1 MSLQYKNVDSMTFQD
16 VEDFCLQKL
25 PEGPRLD
32 YKAQIPGELEKL
44 VASFANTM
52 GGTIV
57 LGVDADPTTNTPN
70 WPPKGMPRTPGIEER
85 ITALCRDNIYPPV
98 RPQISSVLEN
108 PHQPGTVV
116 VVVRVDE
123 SPDAPHAVKG
133 RAIYERTGSQ
143 NKPCDLAHLDRIQHL
158 LRRRDRIE
166 EQRRDLVARELKRA
180 SYQLTDIAFELGEEA
195 GMHSSEVVLD
205 GPRGLPLRWA
215 SVIPVFPWREL
226 CPPTECYNALRLFGF
241 GSSSSWQKVPGGSMG
256 IHQMAIGATNRP
268 RNIGVC
274 SISSKGHVFAM
285 ECTKETHDYSAATR
299 LFGREPENFFVDL
312 AATRNFATR
321 TFQAAEKFY
330 SEPRVE
336 LPGFVLLAIGML
348 GVLDVKMAP
357 TWGVS
362 PAGKRFVDEDFGCER
377 TLLINEL
384 EDDVEKAAGPLFEEL
399 KFGFDL

>member
-1 MSLQYKNVDSMTFQD
+1 MSLLYKSIDSITFQD
-16 VEDFCLQKL
+16 VEDFCLQEL

-32 YKAQIPGELEKL
+32 YKAQIPRELEKL

-57 LGVDADPTTNTPN
+57 FGVDGDPTTNTPK
-70 WPPKGMPRTPGIEER
+70 WPPTGMPRIPGIEER

-133 RAIYERTGSQ
+133 RYIYERTGSQ
-143 NKPCDLAHLDRIQHL
+143 NKPYDLAHLDRIQHL

-180 SYQLTDIAFELGEEA
+180 AHQLADIALELGEEA
-195 GMHSSEVVLD
+195 GMKSSEVVPN

-226 CPPTECYNALRLFGF
+226 CPTTVCYEALRLFGF
-241 GSSSSWQKVPGGSMG
+241 SSASSWQKVPGGAMG
-256 IHQMAIGATNRP
+256 IDQTAIGGTNRLH
-268 RNIGVC
+268 NIGVC
-274 SISSKGHVFAM
+274 SISLKGHVFAM
-285 ECTKETHDYSAATR
+285 QCTRETHDYSAATR
-299 LFGREPENFFVDL
+299 LSGKEPENYFVDL
-312 AATRNFATR
+312 AATRHFATR
-321 TFQAAEKFY
+321 TFQAAAKFY
-330 SEPRVE
+330 LEPRVE
-336 LPGFVLLAIGML
+336 LPGYLLLAIGLL
-348 GVLDVKMAP
+348 GVLDVKMALAR
-357 TWGVS
+357 GVS
-362 PAGKRFVDEDFGCER
+362 PAGKRFVDEDFSCER

-384 EDDVEKAAGPLFEEL
+384 EDDVEKAAEPLFEEL